1 MLSKR
6 AYSDGVPSTNTS
18 PRLASACSPAS
29 QLIAAEM
36 RLAERSVKTVSA
48 SFGLRWS
55 WVHLNAAP
63 SRLPSG
69 VKTEPALV
77 FADKDDARAWRVEW
91 FDEDGG
97 CEVTVFYGPRPE
109 ERARAFAKSF
119 YGEVQDLE
127 IAARRKR
134 PQSQR
139 R

>member
-1 MLSKR
+1 
-6 AYSDGVPSTNTS
+6 
-18 PRLASACSPAS
+18 
-29 QLIAAEM
+29 
-36 RLAERSVKTVSA
+36 
-48 SFGLRWS
+48 
-55 WVHLNAAP
+55 
-63 SRLPSG
+63 

-97 CEVTVFYGPRPE
+97 CGPRPE
-109 ERARAFAKSF
+109 ERAQAFAKSF